1 MVFNISIDSSSLD
14 KFSSSLLHHFLQI
27 IERTIFFK
35 RCDFSAFSI
44 LSNLL
49 QIAQYIF
56 LIFLFMENDLVLLY
70 LSYHNK
76 QEKINLHN
84 PAKF

>member
-14 KFSSSLLHHFLQI
+14 KFSSSPLHHFLQI

-44 LSNLL
+44 LSYLL

-56 LIFLFMENDLVLLY
+56 LIFLFIENDLVLLY